1 MPRKAL
7 KSKVAKD
14 LLGDPKARVQL
25 REYLV
30 GKRSGDVQQQGFK
43 IVIHGAD
50 GKIVEVTPK
59 VVPKAA

>member
-1 MPRKAL
+1 MKAL

-30 GKRSGDVQQQGFK
+30 GKRTPDVQQDFK

-50 GKIVEVTPK
+50 GKIVEVVPK